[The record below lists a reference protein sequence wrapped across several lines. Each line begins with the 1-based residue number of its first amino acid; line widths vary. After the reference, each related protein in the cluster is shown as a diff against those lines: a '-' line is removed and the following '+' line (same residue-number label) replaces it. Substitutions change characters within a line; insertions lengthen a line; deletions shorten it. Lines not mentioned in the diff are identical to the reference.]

1 MPAMEHYFKRL
12 IEIGIELSREKDP
25 DRLLETILEAA
36 QDIGNADAGTLFIRD
51 VNLLRFAI
59 IRNDSLE
66 FAAGGTAG
74 VEVDLPP
81 LRLFEGGE
89 PNVRDVACFCALQ
102 GETVNVPDVYED
114 PSFDFSGA
122 MRFDELAQ
130 YRTQGLLT
138 VPIKTDEGQV
148 LGVVQLT
155 NSHNPDTSE
164 FAPFTDEFVSFV
176 ETIAM
181 QAAVALQN
189 LLERNRL
196 LAPVTVS
203 ASRGQPSVFVSHASA
218 NNLQIEAGVLPVLE
232 EAGIGYWYS
241 LTRIDSLCRGVGAQH
256 PGGPAAEREIRA
268 GDDPGL
274 ARVGMGSRRALLGN
288 RQPPR
293 RDHSAA
299 ARRLRA
305 RQFSH
310 SAAAHPNRG
319 FRRGGRAR
327 KTARSAAHGPIANP
341 GSQ

>member
-51 VNLLRFAI
+51 VNVLRFAI

-218 NNLQIEAGVLPVLE
+218 NNLQIEADVLPVLE

-241 LTRIDSLCRGVGAQH
+241 RASIRSAAEWERSIQVGLQQSEKFLLVMTRDSLESEWVRDELFWAIDNRPDAIIPLLLDDCE
-256 PGGPAAEREIRA
+256 PGSFHI
-268 GDDPGL
+268 
-274 ARVGMGSRRALLGN
+274 
-288 RQPPR
+288 
-293 RDHSAA
+293 
-299 ARRLRA
+299 RLRRTQTVDFGA
-305 RQFSH
+305 V
-310 SAAAHPNRG
+310 
-319 FRRGGRAR
+319 GGRAKLLEALR
-327 KTARSAAHGPIANP
+327 TD
-341 GSQ
+341 Q